1 MKPISS
7 KISVYYKDFAKY
19 HRKVCTQVCYCLQ
32 PLINK
37 VIIITIIVII
47 IKTHPKHLNKIMISE
62 SEWDVSDMKS
72 LWSGVAILYKQVS
85 SSLLKL
91 MSLQL

>member
-1 MKPISS
+1 M
-7 KISVYYKDFAKY
+7 
-19 HRKVCTQVCYCLQ
+19 
-32 PLINK
+32 
-37 VIIITIIVII
+37 IIIIVI
-47 IKTHPKHLNKIMISE
+47 IKTHPKHLNKIMIPE